1 MYSSPF
7 CAAAQHLHPFE
18 LFFVATFIT
27 TIPWA
32 LDTHP
37 LTYWTWFVVAQSVSY
52 EVHTGYDLPFMPH
65 RYFSFY
71 SGAPAHDMH
80 HLRPLTCFEPWFN
93 YLDKMMGNTSPP
105 LEVVFWN
112 LGYNITYEDLKRMAE
127 EKSKRYGLYD
137 PEDEKGLQKI
147 N

>member
-1 MYSSPF
+1 
-7 CAAAQHLHPFE
+7 
-18 LFFVATFIT
+18 
-27 TIPWA
+27 
-32 LDTHP
+32 
-37 LTYWTWFVVAQSVSY
+37 
-52 EVHTGYDLPFMPH
+52 MPH

-93 YLDKMMGNTSPP
+93 YLDKIMGNTSPP